1 MKRFLIIL
9 GISLVL
15 VGVIAFLTYLLRQER
30 KEVRRL
36 SENQRSLM
44 EEVELYRTKDSL
56 SAASVERLLL
66 TKKEYEK
73 YFSDQVKIID
83 NLNIKISR
91 LQSVSETG
99 TETMYPINIPVKDS
113 VVIRD
118 SMVMLKCLEL
128 HTPYLDVS
136 GCIDM
141 GRFSGKIISRDTL
154 DQAVHRVPHRF
165 WFIKWGTKAIRQD
178 IVCRNPYSQITY
190 SAYIELK

>member
-15 VGVIAFLTYLLRQER
+15 VGVIASLSYLLRQER

-36 SENQRSLM
+36 SGNQRSLM

-99 TETMYPINIPVKDS
+99 METMSY
-113 VVIRD
+113 
-118 SMVMLKCLEL
+118 
-128 HTPYLDVS
+128 
-136 GCIDM
+136 
-141 GRFSGKIISRDTL
+141 
-154 DQAVHRVPHRF
+154 
-165 WFIKWGTKAIRQD
+165 
-178 IVCRNPYSQITY
+178 
-190 SAYIELK
+190 

>member
-128 HTPYLDVS
+128 HSPE
-136 GCIDM
+136 
-141 GRFSGKIISRDTL
+141 R
-154 DQAVHRVPHRF
+154 
-165 WFIKWGTKAIRQD
+165 
-178 IVCRNPYSQITY
+178 
-190 SAYIELK
+190 

>member
-15 VGVIAFLTYLLRQER
+15 VGVIASLSYLLRQER

-36 SENQRSLM
+36 SGNQRSLM

-99 TETMYPINIPVKDS
+99 METMYPINIPVKDS

-136 GCIDM
+136 G
-141 GRFSGKIISRDTL
+141 
-154 DQAVHRVPHRF
+154 
-165 WFIKWGTKAIRQD
+165 
-178 IVCRNPYSQITY
+178 
-190 SAYIELK
+190 

>member
-15 VGVIAFLTYLLRQER
+15 VGVIASLSYLLRQER

-36 SENQRSLM
+36 SGNQRSLM

-99 TETMYPINIPVKDS
+99 METMYPINIPVKDS

-118 SMVMLKCLEL
+118 SMVMLNCIL
-128 HTPYLDVS
+128 H
-136 GCIDM
+136 
-141 GRFSGKIISRDTL
+141 ISMCPG
-154 DQAVHRVPHRF
+154 V
-165 WFIKWGTKAIRQD
+165 
-178 IVCRNPYSQITY
+178 
-190 SAYIELK
+190 